1 MKELNKRLV
10 EVETILKKLDEN
22 YINKIPTEIWDF
34 IEKNKDDQYTFFYD
48 DNIELLNQNL
58 NIDTIAILSYINMQY
73 LLDEKSKK
81 EVEEILIKDEAFL
94 EQQKMKKYNPENI
107 FKNKENI
114 ENKGERDVSMI
125 EVKEKYKWYQ
135 KIISFFRKMWRK

>member
-81 EVEEILIKDEAFL
+81 EVEEILIKDGAFL

-114 ENKGERDVSMI
+114 ENKGDRDVSMI
-125 EVKEKYKWYQ
+125 EVKEKCKWYQ

>member
-81 EVEEILIKDEAFL
+81 EVEEILIKDGAFL
-94 EQQKMKKYNPENI
+94 EQQKMKKYNP
-107 FKNKENI
+107 ENI

>member
-34 IEKNKDDQYTFFYD
+34 IEKNKDDQYIFFYD
-48 DNIELLNQNL
+48 DNIELSNQNL
-58 NIDTIAILSYINMQY
+58 NIDTIAILSYINMEY

-81 EVEEILIKDEAFL
+81 EVEEILIKDGAFL

-114 ENKGERDVSMI
+114 ENKGDRDVSMI

-135 KIISFFRKMWRK
+135 KINSFFRKMWRK

>member
-22 YINKIPTEIWDF
+22 YINKITTEIWDF

-81 EVEEILIKDEAFL
+81 EVEEILIKDGAFL
-94 EQQKMKKYNPENI
+94 EQQKMKKYNPEKI

-114 ENKGERDVSMI
+114 DNKGERDVSMI

>member
-22 YINKIPTEIWDF
+22 YINKIPTEIWNF

-81 EVEEILIKDEAFL
+81 EVEEILIKDGAFL

>member
-1 MKELNKRLV
+1 MKKLNKRLV

-81 EVEEILIKDEAFL
+81 EVEEILIKDGAFL

>member
-1 MKELNKRLV
+1 MKDLNKRLV

-81 EVEEILIKDEAFL
+81 EVEEILIKDGAFL

-135 KIISFFRKMWRK
+135 KIISFFWKMWRK

>member
-1 MKELNKRLV
+1 MKDLNKRLV

-34 IEKNKDDQYTFFYD
+34 IEKNKDDQYIFFYD
-48 DNIELLNQNL
+48 DNIELSNQNL
-58 NIDTIAILSYINMQY
+58 NIDTIAILSYINMEY

-81 EVEEILIKDEAFL
+81 EVEEILIKDGAFL

-114 ENKGERDVSMI
+114 ENKGDRDVSMI

-135 KIISFFRKMWRK
+135 KINSFFRKMWRK

>member
-1 MKELNKRLV
+1 M
-10 EVETILKKLDEN
+10 ETILKKLDEN

-81 EVEEILIKDEAFL
+81 EVEEILIKDGAFL

>member
-81 EVEEILIKDEAFL
+81 EVEEILIKDGAFL

-114 ENKGERDVSMI
+114 DNKGERDVSMI

>member
-81 EVEEILIKDEAFL
+81 EVEEILIKDGAFL
-94 EQQKMKKYNPENI
+94 EQQKMKKYNPKNI

-135 KIISFFRKMWRK
+135 KIISFFWKMWRK

>member
-1 MKELNKRLV
+1 
-10 EVETILKKLDEN
+10 
-22 YINKIPTEIWDF
+22 
-34 IEKNKDDQYTFFYD
+34 
-48 DNIELLNQNL
+48 
-58 NIDTIAILSYINMQY
+58 
-73 LLDEKSKK
+73 
-81 EVEEILIKDEAFL
+81 
-94 EQQKMKKYNPENI
+94 MKKYNPENI

>member
-81 EVEEILIKDEAFL
+81 EVEEILIKDGAFL

-125 EVKEKYKWYQ
+125 EAKEKYKWYQ

>member
-1 MKELNKRLV
+1 MKDLNKRLV

-34 IEKNKDDQYTFFYD
+34 IEKNKDDKYTFFYD
-48 DNIELLNQNL
+48 DNIELSNQNL
-58 NIDTIAILSYINMQY
+58 NIDTIAILSYINMEY

-81 EVEEILIKDEAFL
+81 EVEEILIKDGAFL

-114 ENKGERDVSMI
+114 ENKGDIDVSMI
-125 EVKEKYKWYQ
+125 EVKEKCKWYQ

>member
-81 EVEEILIKDEAFL
+81 EVEEILIKDGAFL

>member
-81 EVEEILIKDEAFL
+81 EVEEILIKDGAFL
-94 EQQKMKKYNPENI
+94 EQQKVKKYNPENI

>member
-1 MKELNKRLV
+1 ME
-10 EVETILKKLDEN
+10 
-22 YINKIPTEIWDF
+22 
-34 IEKNKDDQYTFFYD
+34 
-48 DNIELLNQNL
+48 
-58 NIDTIAILSYINMQY
+58 Y

-81 EVEEILIKDEAFL
+81 EVEEILIKDGAFL

-114 ENKGERDVSMI
+114 ENKGDRDVSMI
-125 EVKEKYKWYQ
+125 EVKEKCKWYQ

>member
-81 EVEEILIKDEAFL
+81 EVDEILIKDGAFL

>member
-81 EVEEILIKDEAFL
+81 EVEEILIKDGAFL

-135 KIISFFRKMWRK
+135 KIISFFWKMWRK

>member
-81 EVEEILIKDEAFL
+81 EVEEILIKDGAFL

-114 ENKGERDVSMI
+114 ENKGEIDVSMI

>member
-1 MKELNKRLV
+1 MKDLNKRLV
-10 EVETILKKLDEN
+10 EVETILKKLDKN

-81 EVEEILIKDEAFL
+81 EVEEILIKDGAFL

-114 ENKGERDVSMI
+114 DNKGERDVSMI

>member
-34 IEKNKDDQYTFFYD
+34 IEKNKDDQYIFFYD
-48 DNIELLNQNL
+48 DNIELSNQNL
-58 NIDTIAILSYINMQY
+58 NIDTIAILSYINMEY

-81 EVEEILIKDEAFL
+81 EVEEMLIKDGAFL

-107 FKNKENI
+107 FKSKENI

-125 EVKEKYKWYQ
+125 EVKEKCKWYQ
-135 KIISFFRKMWRK
+135 KIIFFFRKMWKK

>member
-1 MKELNKRLV
+1 MKDLNKRLV

-34 IEKNKDDQYTFFYD
+34 IEKNKDDQYIFFYD
-48 DNIELLNQNL
+48 DNIELSNQNL
-58 NIDTIAILSYINMQY
+58 NIDTIAILSYINMEY

-81 EVEEILIKDEAFL
+81 EVEEILIKDGAFL

-125 EVKEKYKWYQ
+125 EVKEKCKWYQ